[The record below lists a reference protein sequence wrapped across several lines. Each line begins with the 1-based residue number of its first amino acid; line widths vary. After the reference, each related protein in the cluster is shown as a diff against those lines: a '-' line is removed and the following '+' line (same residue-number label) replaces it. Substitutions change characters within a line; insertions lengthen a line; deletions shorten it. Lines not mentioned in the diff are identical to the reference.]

1 MVGHTL
7 TEDNEGEV
15 AYRQLLTITDY
26 DEANSHNND
35 DDDDDD
41 DDDGGCRN
49 AATEFA
55 AVGRATTH
63 SELTHFVSK
72 LLTLMTSIII
82 GLMIIDHCQ
91 ALHDDKEQINENLS
105 FEYIANNDDD
115 PGDDD

>member
-35 DDDDDD
+35 DDDD
-41 DDDGGCRN
+41 GGCRN

-63 SELTHFVSK
+63 AELTHFVSK

-82 GLMIIDHCQ
+82 GSLIIVKHCMMI
-91 ALHDDKEQINENLS
+91 KS
-105 FEYIANNDDD
+105 K
-115 PGDDD
+115 

>member
-63 SELTHFVSK
+63 AELTHFVSK

>member
-1 MVGHTL
+1 MERNLDHSGHMLTYADICLIIVGHIL

-63 SELTHFVSK
+63 AELTHLLSK
-72 LLTLMTSIII
+72 LPTVMMRII
-82 GLMIIDHCQ
+82 LAMKF
-91 ALHDDKEQINENLS
+91 L
-105 FEYIANNDDD
+105 
-115 PGDDD
+115 

>member
-1 MVGHTL
+1 ML

-15 AYRQLLTITDY
+15 AYMQLLTITDY
-26 DEANSHNND
+26 NEANSHNND

-41 DDDGGCRN
+41 DDESDCRN

-63 SELTHFVSK
+63 AELTHFVSK

-115 PGDDD
+115 ADDD

>member
-1 MVGHTL
+1 MERNLDHSGHMLTYADICLIIVGHIL

-41 DDDGGCRN
+41 SGCRN

-63 SELTHFVSK
+63 AELTHFVSK

-82 GLMIIDHCQ
+82 GSLIIVKHCMMI
-91 ALHDDKEQINENLS
+91 KS
-105 FEYIANNDDD
+105 K
-115 PGDDD
+115 